1 MNRKKVLIITFLVA
15 FIIFLFLIK
24 ISISFSRYQSSV
36 VGEINSNVAFYL
48 FKVDYMTRQI
58 KLTDMSPSST
68 PYVFTFSVANYDQNK
83 RCEVD
88 LSYVLKIVTTTNIPL
103 RYKLYMNEDYTNA
116 NSTNLISSSNTDV
129 SLDDY
134 GTYFQ
139 TFTFDSVNM
148 YYSTS
153 TVNNYTLLVY
163 YDETNVN
170 SKYQDTVEGITIVV
184 ESQQIIDNS

>member
-1 MNRKKVLIITFLVA
+1 M
-15 FIIFLFLIK
+15 
-24 ISISFSRYQSSV
+24 SFSRYQSSV

-48 FKVDYMTRQI
+48 VKADYMTRQI
-58 KLTDMSPSST
+58 KLTDLTPSST
-68 PYVFTFSVANYDQNK
+68 PYVFTFSVANYDGNK

-88 LSYVLKIVTTTNIPL
+88 LSYVVKVVTTTNIPL

-129 SLDDY
+129 SADDY

-139 TFTFDSVNM
+139 TFTLNSVNM

-153 TVNNYTLLVY
+153 SINNYTLLVY
-163 YDETNVN
+163 YDETNTN

-184 ESQQIIDNS
+184 DSQQIIDNS

>member
-1 MNRKKVLIITFLVA
+1 MNRKKIVVITLLVTIIV
-15 FIIFLFLIK
+15 FLIFAK
-24 ISISFSRYQSSV
+24 LSMSFSRYQSSV

-48 FKVDYMTRQI
+48 VKADYMTRQI
-58 KLTDMSPSST
+58 KLTDLTPSST
-68 PYVFTFSVANYDQNK
+68 PYVFTFSVANYDGNK

-88 LSYVLKIVTTTNIPL
+88 LSYVVKVVTTTNIPL

-129 SLDDY
+129 SADDY

-139 TFTFDSVNM
+139 TFTLNSVNM

-153 TVNNYTLLVY
+153 SINNYTLLVY
-163 YDETNVN
+163 YDETNTN

-184 ESQQIIDNS
+184 DSQQIIDNS